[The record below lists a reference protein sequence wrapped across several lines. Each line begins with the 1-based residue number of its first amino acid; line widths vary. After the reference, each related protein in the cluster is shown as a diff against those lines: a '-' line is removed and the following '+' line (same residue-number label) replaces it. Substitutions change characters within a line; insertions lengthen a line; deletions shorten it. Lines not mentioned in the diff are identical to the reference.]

1 MFNLLNLFLGLFTGS
16 FVTWY
21 LIEQN
26 LFSWSRLYQRLYG
39 ILERSHLRSIK
50 NQYNIDLL
58 PFLTSIRSDSLF
70 KYIQYLG
77 FFEVNRD
84 TAELHF
90 EIQGLSERFKDDLET
105 VVAIMQAKFRDFF
118 IIRVCPASRPDLLV
132 TFIDPETS
140 LLIISIGKNAYGNH
154 LLNQWREEREAQK
167 RPNDDVLIED

>member
-1 MFNLLNLFLGLFTGS
+1 MLNLLILFLGLFTGS
-16 FVTWY
+16 FLTFY

-26 LFSWSRLYQRLYG
+26 LFSWSRLYRRLYG
-39 ILERSHLRSIK
+39 ILERSHLRSVK
-50 NQYNIDLL
+50 NQYNIDIA
-58 PFLTSIRSDSLF
+58 PFLIAVRSDSLF

-77 FFEVNRD
+77 CFDINRD

-105 VVAIMQAKFRDFF
+105 VKAIMQAKLRDFF
-118 IIRVCPASRPDLLV
+118 RIRVCPASRPDLLV

-154 LLNQWREEREAQK
+154 LLSQWREEREAQK